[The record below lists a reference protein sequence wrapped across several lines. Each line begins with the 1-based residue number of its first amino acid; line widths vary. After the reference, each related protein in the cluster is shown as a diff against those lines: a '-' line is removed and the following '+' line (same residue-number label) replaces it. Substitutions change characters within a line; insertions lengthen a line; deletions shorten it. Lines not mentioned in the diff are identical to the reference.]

1 MRAYFEEHPSE
12 FADGKIASRSE
23 GRRRKKGKRFK
34 SSKTV
39 TRPEVKE
46 VKEIKVDSTVH
57 RVLGSI
63 SNVIADG
70 ITAVID
76 LVRSPTAS
84 HLTLL
89 CLIAMVFINIF
100 IARKMTYVEQQLSNI
115 SQQRASMVDEIVEE
129 AQAVPGAQQRREY
142 NRQEEE
148 DLWNW
153 LGHIDPDKPSQVKE
167 QVTYPSSDNPEEQEA
182 IWDEAIRASKAAK
195 ERLDK
200 HMIELSSMIQKA
212 ESNLEE
218 VTRAVSEQSQKIKQ
232 E

>member
-1 MRAYFEEHPSE
+1 MRAYFKEHPSE
-12 FADGKIASRSE
+12 FADGKSANKSE
-23 GRRRKKGKRFK
+23 DRKRKKGKRSKRSK
-34 SSKTV
+34 SAEK
-39 TRPEVKE
+39 PEVKE
-46 VKEIKVDSTVH
+46 VKKEDKVDSAVH
-57 RVLGSI
+57 RVLNSI
-63 SNVIADG
+63 SNVIPDG

-76 LVRSPTAS
+76 MICSPTAS

-100 IARKMTYVEQQLSNI
+100 IARKMAYVEKQLSNI
-115 SQQRASMVDEIVEE
+115 SQHHASLNEIVQE
-129 AQAVPGAQQRREY
+129 AQMIPVSQQHREY

-148 DLWNW
+148 DLWDW
-153 LGHIDPDKPSQVKE
+153 LGHIDPDKSTQVRE
-167 QVTYPSSDNPEEQEA
+167 QVTYPISDNPEEQEA
-182 IWDEAIRASKAAK
+182 IWDEAIHASKAAK

-218 VTRAVSEQSQKIKQ
+218 VTKAVNEQRQKIKQ